1 MHCSIPEKAKEVLER
16 AFSLDTTDARIF
28 LELDQLYKKLGYSVE
43 KRLEFYESYPDTFV
57 KRDDVFIKYI
67 TMQNFIGRHEKAYEL
82 LMGRKFHPW
91 EGGEGKATTQ
101 YTVSLIEQAKKA
113 LKENAYADAK
123 KLLEQA
129 LVYPENL
136 GEGKLE
142 GTKDNHI
149 HYYLGLVEQALG
161 NTEKAKALFEVAST
175 GTDEPAGMMFY
186 NDQPADM
193 ILFQGLALRELG
205 ALTPSNSRF
214 YKLIS
219 YGEAH
224 IYDKVKMDYFA
235 VSYPDLLIFNE
246 DFTKKNRAHCCFL
259 MGLGNLGLGDNKKAE
274 AYLRETLQLDPHH
287 LMAQLYLRGIAK

>member
-1 MHCSIPEKAKEVLER
+1 MPEKAKEVLER

-57 KRDDVFIKYI
+57 KRDDVFIEYI
-67 TMQNFIGRHEKAYEL
+67 TMQNFIGKHEKAYEL

-123 KLLEQA
+123 RLL
-129 LVYPENL
+129 
-136 GEGKLE
+136 
-142 GTKDNHI
+142 
-149 HYYLGLVEQALG
+149 EQALG

>member
-1 MHCSIPEKAKEVLER
+1 MN
-16 AFSLDTTDARIF
+16 D
-28 LELDQLYKKLGYSVE
+28 
-43 KRLEFYESYPDTFV
+43 
-57 KRDDVFIKYI
+57 
-67 TMQNFIGRHEKAYEL
+67 EL

-129 LVYPENL
+129 L
-136 GEGKLE
+136 
-142 GTKDNHI
+142 
-149 HYYLGLVEQALG
+149 G
-161 NTEKAKALFEVAST
+161 NTEKAK
-175 GTDEPAGMMFY
+175 
-186 NDQPADM
+186 
-193 ILFQGLALRELG
+193 ALRELG

-259 MGLGNLGLGDNKKAE
+259 MDLGNLGLGNNKKAE

-287 LMAQLYLRGIAK
+287 LMAQLYLRGIAG